1 MSDPRSPNSKTPID
15 KAATEA
21 LAQSLRGTL
30 VTPDHPDYDIARS
43 VYNAMI
49 DCRPAMVAR
58 CTDVADVMA
67 GVNFARDHG
76 LLLAIRGGGHNV
88 AGLGTCDG
96 GLVLDLSPM
105 NDVRVEP
112 ASRTVRVGGG
122 ALWGDVDH
130 ATDAFGLA
138 VPGGTIST
146 TGVAGL
152 TLGGGSGHLTRKYGL
167 TIDNLLSADV
177 VTADGRLV
185 TASEKENPDLF
196 WALRGGGGNF
206 GVVTSFEFR
215 AHPVHKIYCGPVF
228 YPIDKT
234 GEVLRF
240 YREFIAEAPEEVGAF
255 FGFHQGPPAPFIPAE
270 LQGVPMAAIIACY
283 AGPEEKA
290 EKALKPLQT
299 QVKPAIDVLH
309 WATLAKL
316 NAAFDGLLPSGM
328 QHYWKAE
335 FLTEINDAIIDVNV
349 KHGPKVPSV
358 NSLMHIYPTDGAAS
372 RVGKTDT
379 AFSYREAKFSSVI
392 VGVDSDPANNPERIK
407 WVRDYWE
414 DLHAQSAGG
423 AYVNFLME
431 EGDDRVAGSYRE
443 NFDRLQKIKA
453 KYDPQNLFRRN
464 QNIKPKA

>member
-1 MSDPRSPNSKTPID
+1 MSNPQPSSSKPSLD
-15 KAATEA
+15 GAAVEA
-21 LAQSLRGTL
+21 LTQRVRGG
-30 VTPDHPDYDIARS
+30 VIAPAHPDYDVARG

-49 DCRPAMVAR
+49 DCRPALVAR
-58 CTDVADVMA
+58 CADAADVMA
-67 GVNFARDHG
+67 GVDFAREHG
-76 LLLAIRGGGHNV
+76 LLLAVRGGGHNV

-96 GLVLDLSPM
+96 GMVLDLSPM
-105 NDVRVEP
+105 RSVRVDP
-112 ASRTVRVGGG
+112 TARIVRVGGG
-122 ALWGDVDH
+122 ATWGDVDH

-167 TIDNLLSADV
+167 TIDNLISADV
-177 VTADGRLV
+177 VTADGRFV
-185 TASEKENPDLF
+185 TASGKENPDLF

-215 AHPVHKIYCGPVF
+215 AHPVRKIYCGPVF

-309 WATLAKL
+309 WATLAEL
-316 NAAFDGLLPSGM
+316 NAAFDGLLPPGM

-335 FLTEINDAIIDVNV
+335 FLTEINDAIVDVNV

-379 AFSYREAKFSSVI
+379 AFNYREAKFSSVI
-392 VGVDSDPANNPERIK
+392 VGVDPDPARAPERIK
-407 WVRDYWE
+407 WVRDFWE
-414 DLHAQSAGG
+414 DLHAHSAGG

-431 EGDDRVAGSYRE
+431 EGDDRVAGTYRE

-453 KYDPQNLFRRN
+453 KYDPENLFRRN